1 MDVGIVITMYD
12 ECDVVLESIKNIR
25 LSNHN
30 VTIVLIHSD
39 NKETRNILDDV
50 KGLVDYYVLLP
61 NLEDSCDKF
70 ELPASV
76 VCRNYSNGF
85 SVLYNLKNSYDLVIG
100 MTADTLITDLN
111 LLIQDLTKTNH
122 MGYVLQAIGQNF
134 NSFDSDPKNGKGGG
148 RFQYENTTDIMPQF
162 FTFKGDVFKNFK
174 MFTNIENTN
183 RFTSEQCLGDEVTK
197 HINNFKTNIKR
208 INKSNYAYSYDEGI
222 KLQIKGLGHTRL

>member
-1 MDVGIVITMYD
+1 MDIGIVITMYD

-39 NKETRNILDDV
+39 NKENRNILDNV
-50 KGLVDYYVLLP
+50 KGLVDYYTLLP
-61 NLEDSCDKF
+61 NLESTCDKF

-85 SVLYNLKNSYDLVIG
+85 SVLYDLKNSYDLVIG

-111 LLIQDLTKTNH
+111 LLIHDLTKTNH
-122 MGYVLQAIGQNF
+122 MGFVLQAIGQNF
-134 NSFDSDPKNGKGGG
+134 NNFDSDPKNGKVGG

-162 FTFKGDVFKNFK
+162 FTFNGDVFKKFK

-197 HINNFKTNIKR
+197 HIDDFKINIKR

-222 KLQIKGLGHTRL
+222 KLQVKGLGHTRL